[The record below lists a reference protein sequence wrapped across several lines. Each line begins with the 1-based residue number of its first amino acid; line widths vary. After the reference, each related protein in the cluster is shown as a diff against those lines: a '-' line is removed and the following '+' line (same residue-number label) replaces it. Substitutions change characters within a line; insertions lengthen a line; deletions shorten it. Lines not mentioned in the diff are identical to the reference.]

1 MATLKTPDFKIE
13 IEFKDVTQDLRDL
26 VSSIRYTDNLSL
38 ADTIEITLENKN
50 RIFMKEWFPSRGNFI
65 SLHIGYKNEKYLNCG
80 TFRLNEI
87 VFSGFP
93 ETVSLYGN
101 SWISKGQIEF
111 WKEKKT
117 RTWENVSLSFVVN
130 QIASEHNL
138 QPFVRLKEDIEF
150 KRLEQNNI
158 TTGQFLQNL
167 SEKYG
172 CTFKVYREK
181 LVFVQWK
188 YLDDLPPHMKIT
200 PYDVIKYRI
209 KDVPRE
215 MYKKAIVQYWD
226 PKTKELK
233 EYVYEDPYL
242 EYGGVLKVI
251 DKAEN
256 LKQAMALAKH
266 QLYVKNTSK
275 VNPVLSLEGNPSLVA
290 GTTVELDGFG
300 VYDGKYAIVKAVH
313 TFSPSSGYLTEVELK
328 RCTVSLRN

>member
-1 MATLKTPDFKIE
+1 MATLKTPDFRIE
-13 IEFKDVTQDLRDL
+13 IEFKDVTQSLKDL
-26 VSSIRYTDNLSL
+26 VSEIRYTDNLSL
-38 ADTIEITLENKN
+38 ADTLEITLENRN
-50 RIFMKEWFPSRGNFI
+50 RIFMKEWFPSRGSFV
-65 SLHIGYKNEKYLNCG
+65 SLYIGYKDEKYLNCG

-101 SWISKGQIEF
+101 SWISKGQVEF
-111 WKEKKT
+111 WREKKT
-117 RTWENVSLSFVVN
+117 RTWENTSLSSVVSD
-130 QIASEHNL
+130 IAKEHDL
-138 QPFVRLKEDIEF
+138 QPFVKLKEDIEF

-188 YLDDLPPHMKIT
+188 YLDDLPPQVKIT

-226 PKTKELK
+226 PKTKELR
-233 EYVYEDPYL
+233 EYIYEDPYL

-256 LKQAMALAKH
+256 LKQAMVLAKH

-275 VNPVLSLEGNPSLVA
+275 INLVLTLEGNPSLVA

-300 VYDGKYAIVKAVH
+300 VYDGKYAIAKAVH
-313 TFSPSSGYLTEVELK
+313 TFSPSSGYLTEVELR